1 MDAMSPDNCSDHI
14 VYKPEETPRAF
25 VYLFLFSSSTI
36 SVLSRSGGLYSPPLG
51 VVVAEVHLPL
61 PRVFLPIFFS
71 SHSLRTSSTLQRNH
85 PQSFYFCF
93 SLSFGVAVF
102 CIDASLFSYS
112 DLSRVYSRFSSSPF
126 APSAFP
132 LCLQHFALFIYSL
145 VTHPSEK
152 VMLTF
157 FK

>member
-1 MDAMSPDNCSDHI
+1 MCISLRRNSHS
-14 VYKPEETPRAF
+14 V

-36 SVLSRSGGLYSPPLG
+36 SVLSRCGGLYSPPLG
-51 VVVAEVHLPL
+51 VVAEVHLPL
-61 PRVFLPIFFS
+61 PRVFLPIFFP
-71 SHSLRTSSTLQRNH
+71 SHSLRTSSTPQGSH
-85 PQSFYFCF
+85 TQSFYFRF

-102 CIDASLFSYS
+102 RIDASSFSYS

-132 LCLQHFALFIYSL
+132 HCLQHFALFIYSL
-145 VTHPSEK
+145 VTHHSEK
-152 VMLTF
+152 VTLTL

>member
-1 MDAMSPDNCSDHI
+1 MCISLRRNSHSLI
-14 VYKPEETPRAF
+14 YH
-25 VYLFLFSSSTI
+25 FLFSSATI
-36 SVLSRSGGLYSPPLG
+36 SVLARSGGLYSPPLG
-51 VVVAEVHLPL
+51 VVAEVHLPL

-93 SLSFGVAVF
+93 SLSFGIAVF
-102 CIDASLFSYS
+102 RIDASSFSYS

-132 LCLQHFALFIYSL
+132 LCLQHFAFFIYSL
-145 VTHPSEK
+145 VTHHSEK
-152 VMLTF
+152 VALTF